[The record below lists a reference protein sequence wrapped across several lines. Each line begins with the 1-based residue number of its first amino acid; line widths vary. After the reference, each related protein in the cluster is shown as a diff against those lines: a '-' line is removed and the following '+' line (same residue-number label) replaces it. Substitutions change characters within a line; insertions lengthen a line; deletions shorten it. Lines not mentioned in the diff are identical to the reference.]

1 LALRSLT
8 SGRARGGYANAMTT
22 ILLVDDDED
31 IRELTAE
38 ILRESGYEVI
48 EAQDGQ
54 QALDVLNGL
63 ADPPALVLLDLMM
76 PVMTG
81 QQMLHEMRG
90 IPRLAHVPVVA
101 LTAGGF
107 QPADVP
113 EAEDVVRK
121 PTSVAVLLKV
131 VEQFCNHPQA

>member
-1 LALRSLT
+1 
-8 SGRARGGYANAMTT
+8 MTT

-38 ILRESGYEVI
+38 ILRESGYDVV
-48 EAQDGQ
+48 EAEDGR
-54 QALDVLNGL
+54 QALDAL
-63 ADPPALVLLDLMM
+63 AEMPSPPALVLLDLIM

-81 QQMLHEMRG
+81 QQMLHEMRA
-90 IPRLAHVPVVA
+90 IPRLARVPVVA

-113 EAEDVVRK
+113 EAADVVRK

-131 VEQFCNHPQA
+131 VEQFCNRAQA

>member
-1 LALRSLT
+1 
-8 SGRARGGYANAMTT
+8 MTT

-38 ILRESGYEVI
+38 ILRESGYEVV
-48 EAQDGQ
+48 EAEDGQ
-54 QALDVLNGL
+54 QALDALI
-63 ADPPALVLLDLMM
+63 AMDTPPALVLLDLIM

-81 QQMLHEMRG
+81 QQMLHEMRA
-90 IPRLAHVPVVA
+90 IPRLAGVPVVA

-107 QPADVP
+107 QAADVP
-113 EAEDVVRK
+113 EAADVVRK

-131 VEQFCNHPQA
+131 VDQFCNRAQA

>member
-1 LALRSLT
+1 VRRPAAPRE
-8 SGRARGGYANAMTT
+8 GEPQPMTT

-38 ILRESGYEVI
+38 ILRESGYDVV
-48 EAQDGQ
+48 EAEDGQ
-54 QALDVLNGL
+54 RALAAL
-63 ADPPALVLLDLMM
+63 AAMATPPALVLLDLIM

-81 QQMLHEMRG
+81 QQMLHEMRA
-90 IPRLAHVPVVA
+90 IPRLANVPVVA

-113 EAEDVVRK
+113 EAKDVVRK
-121 PTSVAVLLKV
+121 PASVAVLLKV
-131 VEQFCNHPQA
+131 VEQFCNQGQA

>member
-1 LALRSLT
+1 
-8 SGRARGGYANAMTT
+8 MTT

-38 ILRESGYEVI
+38 ILRESGYDVV
-48 EAQDGQ
+48 EAEDGR
-54 QALDVLNGL
+54 QALDALI
-63 ADPPALVLLDLMM
+63 AMSAPPELVLLDLMM

-90 IPRLAHVPVVA
+90 IPRLADVPVVA

-107 QPADVP
+107 LPADVP
-113 EAEDVVRK
+113 EASDVVRK

-131 VEQFCNHPQA
+131 VEQFCNRPQA

>member
-1 LALRSLT
+1 
-8 SGRARGGYANAMTT
+8 MTT

-38 ILRESGYEVI
+38 ILRESGYDVV
-48 EAQDGQ
+48 EAEDGQ
-54 QALDVLNGL
+54 QALSAL
-63 ADPPALVLLDLMM
+63 ARMDTPPALVLLDLIM

-90 IPRLAHVPVVA
+90 IPRLAQVPVVA

-107 QPADVP
+107 VAADVP
-113 EAEDVVRK
+113 DAQDVVRK
-121 PTSVAVLLKV
+121 PASVAVLLKV
-131 VEQFCNHPQA
+131 VEQFCNRPLA